1 MKKKHKCIIGIF
13 SLSFSYSH
21 ESVPCSHCSEIDGLG
36 EFIGYFNY
44 CSYCGKKI
52 TKKMQKDFWII
63 KLKKRKGA
71 R

>member
-1 MKKKHKCIIGIF
+1 MNKHKCIVGVF
-13 SLSFSYSH
+13 LHSCS

-36 EFIGYFNY
+36 QFVGYFKY

-63 KLKKRKGA
+63 KLIKRK
-71 R
+71 